1 MGTIFQDER
10 VASGGGVE
18 QHLGGN
24 GAMAANRFART
35 VSCPSSDVWGAHAD
49 RLIAV
54 TTVRGTRDELARWQ
68 LAAKTERLPMSAWL
82 RKLAEAATI

>member
-1 MGTIFQDER
+1 M
-10 VASGGGVE
+10 
-18 QHLGGN
+18 
-24 GAMAANRFART
+24 
-35 VSCPSSDVWGAHAD
+35 CPSSDVWGAHAD

-68 LAAKTERLPMSAWL
+68 LAAETERLPMSAWL